1 MPSLLVYFN
10 IYILQISLSED
21 DVDKRRQR
29 YRQSGAEKS
38 FDEIDFG
45 KKQNSARVS
54 FGTQTD
60 FREIE
65 VQTEPC
71 TISYDNDDVIRR
83 KPEVTSLSILKH
95 GRGLPVKTFDDLV
108 RFVDQTKIFSY
119 TLPMQ

>member
-1 MPSLLVYFN
+1 
-10 IYILQISLSED
+10 
-21 DVDKRRQR
+21 VDKRRQR
-29 YRQSGAEKS
+29 YRQGGAEKS

-45 KKQNSARVS
+45 KNQFTSKVS

-71 TISYDNDDVIRR
+71 TISYENDEVIRR

-95 GRGLPVKTFDDLV
+95 GRGLPIKTFDDLV
-108 RFVDQTKIFSY
+108 RFWGRES
-119 TLPMQ
+119 